1 MTTITF
7 QIPDEELE
15 AILKMINEKGG
26 TLHIATKAPLSTREQ
41 ASLNRALDEVRKIES
56 GETRALNFDE
66 LWDE

>member
-26 TLHIATKAPLSTREQ
+26 ALHIATKALLSTREQ
-41 ASLNRALDEVRKIES
+41 ASLNRTLDEVRKIES